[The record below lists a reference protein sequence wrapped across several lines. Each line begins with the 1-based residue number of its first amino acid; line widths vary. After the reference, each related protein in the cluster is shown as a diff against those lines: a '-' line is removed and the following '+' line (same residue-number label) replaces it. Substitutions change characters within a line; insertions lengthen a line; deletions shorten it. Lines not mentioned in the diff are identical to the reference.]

1 MKKLFLGITYIVLVV
16 VLFVYLLIPCV
27 KVDSTNSQGYV
38 EQAIITSSVDTG
50 LPILGLVFIFPTAIF
65 SILSLTMNK
74 AIITFLK
81 YVFGLFMGV
90 FILAANIVVLTRS
103 FYDIYSLFV
112 PIILVVA
119 SLCALVIAIYGIKEG
134 ITSDNLV
141 KKNNSNEE
149 QNAE

>member
-1 MKKLFLGITYIVLVV
+1 MKKIFLGITYIVLVV
-16 VLFVYLLIPCV
+16 VSFVYLLIPCV
-27 KVDSTNSQGYV
+27 KVTVGNTQEYV

-81 YVFGLFMGV
+81 YVFGLFMGL
-90 FILAANIVVLTRS
+90 FILASNIVVLTRN
-103 FYDIYSLFV
+103 FNDIYSLFV
-112 PIILVVA
+112 PILLVVA
-119 SLCALVIAIYGIKEG
+119 SVCALGIAAYGIKEG
-134 ITSDNLV
+134 ITSENLI
-141 KKNNSNEE
+141 KKNNTNEE

>member
-27 KVDSTNSQGYV
+27 KVDSTNSSGYV
-38 EQAIITSSVDTG
+38 EHAIITSSVDTG

-103 FYDIYSLFV
+103 FYDIYSKFV

>member
-27 KVDSTNSQGYV
+27 KVPSTNSQGYV
-38 EQAIITSSVDTG
+38 EQAIITNSVDTG
-50 LPILGLVFIFPTAIF
+50 LPILGLVFIFPTAVF

-74 AIITFLK
+74 AMITFLK
-81 YVFGLFMGV
+81 FVFGLFMGV
-90 FILAANIVVLTRS
+90 FILAASIVVLTRS

-112 PIILVVA
+112 PIILIVA
-119 SLCALVIAIYGIKEG
+119 AVCSTVIAVFGIIEG
-134 ITSDNLV
+134 ITSDNLI
-141 KKNNSNEE
+141 KRNNSNEE

>member
-27 KVDSTNSQGYV
+27 KVSSTNSQGYV

>member
-134 ITSDNLV
+134 ITSDNLI

>member
-27 KVDSTNSQGYV
+27 KPSTNSSGYV

-134 ITSDNLV
+134 ITSDNLI

>member
-1 MKKLFLGITYIVLVV
+1 
-16 VLFVYLLIPCV
+16 
-27 KVDSTNSQGYV
+27 
-38 EQAIITSSVDTG
+38 
-50 LPILGLVFIFPTAIF
+50 
-65 SILSLTMNK
+65 
-74 AIITFLK
+74 
-81 YVFGLFMGV
+81 MGV

-134 ITSDNLV
+134 ITSDNLIN
-141 KKNNSNEE
+141 KNNSNEE

>member
-27 KVDSTNSQGYV
+27 KVSSTNSQGYV

-134 ITSDNLV
+134 ITSDNLI

>member
-27 KVDSTNSQGYV
+27 KAPANNSQGYV

-134 ITSDNLV
+134 ITSDNLI

>member
-27 KVDSTNSQGYV
+27 KAPANNSQGYV
-38 EQAIITSSVDTG
+38 DQAIITSSVDTG

-119 SLCALVIAIYGIKEG
+119 SVCALVIAIYGIKEG

>member
-27 KVDSTNSQGYV
+27 KGASTNSSGYV
-38 EQAIITSSVDTG
+38 EHAIITSSVDTG

-119 SLCALVIAIYGIKEG
+119 SVGALVIAIYGIKEG

>member
-81 YVFGLFMGV
+81 YVFGLFMGL

-103 FYDIYSLFV
+103 FYDIYSKFV